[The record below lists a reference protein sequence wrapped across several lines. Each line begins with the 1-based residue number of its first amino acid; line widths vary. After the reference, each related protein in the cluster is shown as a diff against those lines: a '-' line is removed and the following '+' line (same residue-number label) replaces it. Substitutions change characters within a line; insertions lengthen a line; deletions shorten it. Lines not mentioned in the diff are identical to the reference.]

1 MQLLDAMD
9 KLLKDAL
16 SDDRQ
21 PQYWMIRKADWL
33 EATSDTLAERLNG
46 GTLNTYL
53 GLPIQFD
60 TIDPGT
66 VALVDSAGGK
76 MESRMREPVIDTLKR
91 LMAQAAA
98 AEQRPIL
105 IAMSPDD
112 WAQVVD
118 AAASNGIDVVS
129 DPEGI
134 MPQKFMGVPVEP
146 RDMKGPAMVDMIY
159 EDGTLI
165 RE

>member
-9 KLLKDAL
+9 KLLEDAL
-16 SDDRQ
+16 GEERQ
-21 PQYWMIRKADWL
+21 PQYWMVRKADWL

-53 GLPIQFD
+53 GLPIQFE

-76 MESRMREPVIDTLKR
+76 METRMRERVIDTLKR

-105 IAMSPDD
+105 FAMSPDD
-112 WAQVVD
+112 WAEVVND
-118 AAASNGIDVVS
+118 AASNCIDVVS

-146 RDMKGPAMVDMIY
+146 RDMKGHAMIDMIY